1 MKYLAFFGLLL
12 FFGCQS
18 QNEQTP
24 KDTAF
29 DPNYFDLKG
38 YFEEEIDRLQRA
50 DAPVRKRV
58 VVNAQSEEKTLDTLD
73 FEQELEVFVES
84 DINEP
89 DWLDKY
95 QVDSTFQNN
104 RLTRLTYQALDE
116 QLRTRRLE
124 INFADEQVERIDVL
138 NSGTSRVAGSEQQL
152 TYLPDSGYTITS
164 RQYTILSKDDSLRI
178 EVRFGAR

>member
-18 QNEQTP
+18 QTEQTP
-24 KDTAF
+24 QQTAF

-38 YFEEEIDRLQRA
+38 YFEQEIDRLQQA
-50 DAPVRKRV
+50 NMTVRKRV
-58 VVNAQSEEKTLDTLD
+58 TINDQSEEKTLDTLD

-95 QVDSTFQNN
+95 QVDSSFQDNQ
-104 RLTRLTYQALDE
+104 LTKLEYQALDE

-124 INFADEQVERIDVL
+124 IAFANDQVKRIDVQKGGK
-138 NSGTSRVAGSEQQL
+138 SQVAGSEQRL